1 MSNLM
6 LGWCLCLLLGGLLW
20 LALAGRPRASADWL
34 AAAGHAPLLGLAT
47 CGLLVAL
54 RPQVPGE
61 ALFSAS
67 LPLLAAALLLAAGAA
82 LWRWRA
88 AGAAVAA
95 NVAAEPLRGWWLLLI
110 PIAVRFVFLWDEALL
125 RPVFAWDAWNAW
137 SLKAKTWYSVGQAP
151 FMAPA
156 DWWASDDPLA
166 RTALAWRYP
175 ELLSRIELWL
185 AGAAGAW
192 NEGAIGLAWP
202 LLWLGLIAGC
212 AGQWLALGVSRRQ
225 ALVLAY
231 VLASLPLLSV
241 HGALAGYADLWVAA
255 ALSFGVLAWLRWRS
269 ARERSQL
276 ALALACLALL
286 PLFKFEGA
294 VWALLVLGVG
304 ALIEV
309 PVRRRGRVV
318 AAVVA
323 AGLAGLALAWLLH
336 LPWVTL
342 IRDVLS
348 GATGSVNISRWSA
361 ALAFLNGLFG
371 QNNWHLLWPLLLAVL
386 LWQRDSLRR
395 RPDTGL
401 LALLLAG
408 GLFALFV
415 LFVFTPA
422 AKWAASATA
431 ANRLVLHWVPLAV
444 SLLALLWREAAA
456 DRAPPPAR

>member
-1 MSNLM
+1 MSNLV
-6 LGWCLCLLLGGLLW
+6 LGWGACLLLGVALW
-20 LALAGRPRASADWL
+20 LALAGRPRVSAQWL
-34 AAAGHAPLLGLAT
+34 TAAGHAPLLGLAA

-54 RPQVPGE
+54 RPDVPGD
-61 ALFSAS
+61 ALFRAS
-67 LPLLAAALLLAAGAA
+67 LPLLGAALLLAGGAA
-82 LWRWRA
+82 IWRWRTA
-88 AGAAVAA
+88 VPAAVPAA
-95 NVAAEPLRGWWLLLI
+95 DTPLRWWWLLLI
-110 PIAVRFVFLWDEALL
+110 PIAVRFVFLLDEALL

-137 SLKAKTWYSVGQAP
+137 SLKAKTWYSLGQVP
-151 FMAPA
+151 FLAPA

-166 RTALAWRYP
+166 HTALAWRYP

-212 AGQWLALGVSRRQ
+212 AGQWMALGVSRRQ
-225 ALVLAY
+225 ALILAY
-231 VLASLPLLSV
+231 ALASLPLLSV

-255 ALSFGVLAWLRWRS
+255 ALSFGVLAWLRWRNS
-269 ARERSQL
+269 RELGQL
-276 ALALACLALL
+276 ALALACLGLL
-286 PLFKFEGA
+286 PLFKFEGM

-304 ALIEV
+304 VLVEV
-309 PVRRRGRVV
+309 PARRRWQVV
-318 AAVVA
+318 ALVGV
-323 AGLAGLALAWLLH
+323 AGLAGLLLAWLLH

-361 ALAFLNGLFG
+361 ALAFFNGLFG
-371 QNNWHLLWPLLLAVL
+371 QNNWHLLWPLLLAGL
-386 LWQRDSLRR
+386 FWQRDCLRR
-395 RPDTGL
+395 RPDTAL

-408 GLFALFV
+408 GLCALFV

-456 DRAPPPAR
+456 GKAPPPVH